1 MTDLNNF
8 INLYLDDY
16 VKMAYRK
23 LIKKVDLKSENQL
36 ITNLYYLLDEYSK
49 GELQDY
55 IHRNKIV

>member
-8 INLYLDDY
+8 ITLYLDDY